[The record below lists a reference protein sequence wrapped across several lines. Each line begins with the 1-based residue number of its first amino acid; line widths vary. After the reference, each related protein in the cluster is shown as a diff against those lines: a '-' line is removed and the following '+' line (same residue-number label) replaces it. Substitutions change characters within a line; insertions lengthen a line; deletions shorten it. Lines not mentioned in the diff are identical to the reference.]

1 MTKKVVYITKE
12 GGTSMENCGCK
23 KSGLTTCEF
32 IGVILSL
39 IAGVEVGILF
49 SFGLIPITL
58 NFITIAIIMSVI
70 ALAILLGSLFTAN
83 IIKGNNAFYKCTCR
97 FAKLLLAGSIGTFL
111 ATTISAIIGVTV
123 TTIVAT
129 IFVALSAF
137 FFVLMIT
144 ALICLISCI
153 IKQTCRMCDE

>member
-1 MTKKVVYITKE
+1 
-12 GGTSMENCGCK
+12 MENCGCRK
-23 KSGLTTCEF
+23 NGLTVCAF
-32 IGVILSL
+32 VGIILSL
-39 IAGVEVGILF
+39 IAGVAVGILF

-58 NFITIAIIMSVI
+58 NFITIALIMSVI
-70 ALAILLGSLFTAN
+70 SLAVLIFSLYTAN
-83 IIKGNNAFYKCTCR
+83 LAKGNNAFYRCICK

-123 TTIVAT
+123 ITIVAT

-144 ALICLISCI
+144 ALIWLILCI
-153 IKQTCRMCDE
+153 IEHTCRPCDE